1 MSTNKNTRPGAL
13 ERVRR
18 VEKLIGRRRSGFL
31 LSLSRILFV
40 NRENADIAPVPAL
53 IFKQHDA
60 VDQREQT
67 VVFRQSNI
75 FSGLVVRAALANQNA
90 AARYELAAKPLNPKP
105 LAVRVASISG

>member
-18 VEKLIGRRRSGFL
+18 VEKLIGRRRCGFL

-40 NRENADIAPVPAL
+40 NRENADITPVSAL
-53 IFKQHDA
+53 IFKQHDPI
-60 VDQREQT
+60 DQREQT

-75 FSGLVVRAALANQNA
+75 FPRLIVRAALTNQNA
-90 AARYELAAKPLNPKP
+90 AARYELAAESLNPKP
-105 LAVRVASISG
+105 LSVRVASISG